1 VRHGAPRAQHGAPRV
16 QHGAPRAQH
25 GARRAQRGAVLVEAA
40 LIMPV
45 LIMLAMGT
53 IEFGLGWR
61 DRVGVQT
68 SVRAAA
74 RTGATLG
81 SDSQADYNILQM
93 LRSGLGNDY
102 TKTTRVVIYKAS
114 AANGAVPA
122 ACLTGSS
129 QTGVC
134 NVYTATDMAK
144 ASTSFG
150 CGVGAVDSAWCPTS
164 RISNISNT
172 AGLDYLGVYV
182 AYNHA
187 LITGSFGTGNITIKD
202 NFVMRVE
209 PS

>member
-1 VRHGAPRAQHGAPRV
+1 MNRQPNHGERRDQLA
-16 QHGAPRAQH
+16 
-25 GARRAQRGAVLVEAA
+25 ARRKQRGTVLVEAA
-40 LIMPV
+40 LIMPL

-68 SVRAAA
+68 TVRAAA

-93 LRSGLGNDY
+93 LKSGLGTNY
-102 TKTTRVVIYKAS
+102 TKTTRIVIYKAS
-114 AANGAVPA
+114 AADGAVPS
-122 ACLTGSS
+122 ACLSGTS

-134 NVYTATDMAK
+134 NVYVASDMTK

-150 CGVGAVDSAWCPTS
+150 CGTGTIDTAWCPTS

-172 AGLDYLGVYV
+172 SGLDYLGVYI
-182 AYNHA
+182 AFNHT
-187 LITGSFGTGNITIKD
+187 LITGSFGTGSITIKD
-202 NFVMRVE
+202 NVVMRVE

>member
-1 VRHGAPRAQHGAPRV
+1 MNRHRARDNKHAT
-16 QHGAPRAQH
+16 
-25 GARRAQRGAVLVEAA
+25 RRSQRGTVLVEAA
-40 LIMPV
+40 LIMPM

-68 SVRAAA
+68 TVRAAA
-74 RTGATLG
+74 RSGATLG
-81 SDSQADYNILQM
+81 SDPQADYNILQM
-93 LRSGLGNDY
+93 LKSGLGADY
-102 TKTTRVVIYKAS
+102 TKASRIVIYKA
-114 AANGAVPA
+114 AATNGAVPA

-134 NVYTATDMAK
+134 NVYVAADMAK

-150 CGVGAVDSAWCPTS
+150 CGSGTIDTAWCPTT

-172 AGLDYLGVYV
+172 SGLDYLGVYI
-182 AYNHA
+182 AFDHS
-187 LITGSFGTGNITIKD
+187 LITGSFGTGVITIKD
-202 NFVMRVE
+202 NVVMRVE